1 MLASW
6 SPSMDLPRI
15 NELDANKQLL
25 YLLSREHITLE
36 DSGEIQMIKRSA
48 NDGSLGN
55 LMDISIQN

>member
-1 MLASW
+1 
-6 SPSMDLPRI
+6 MDLPRI